1 MVNAVLNRSRPPPRR
16 RRASDAAFEG
26 IKRDPTRMSPETAR
40 KISAELASRGEV
52 AYWLVVDEQSK
63 SRGGER
69 RASARKRVR
78 LRSAKLL
85 DAGLRFVCEC
95 QICDRSRDGVRLAL
109 SRNVRLSRRI
119 AVHID
124 ETGEVR
130 SAKVAWRRGL
140 VVGLRLYAVAPAG
153 AMKPSDRHALKER
166 YYGILD

>member
-1 MVNAVLNRSRPPPRR
+1 MVNAVLNRSRPPLSR
-16 RRASDAAFEG
+16 RRAGGAGLEG
-26 IKRDPTRMSPETAR
+26 VKRDPMRMPSEAAR
-40 KISAELASRGEV
+40 KTAAELASRGEV
-52 AYWLVVDEQSK
+52 AYWLVVDQQSK
-63 SRGGER
+63 SHGGER
-69 RASARKRVR
+69 RASARERVR

-109 SRNVRLSRRI
+109 SRNVRMSRRI